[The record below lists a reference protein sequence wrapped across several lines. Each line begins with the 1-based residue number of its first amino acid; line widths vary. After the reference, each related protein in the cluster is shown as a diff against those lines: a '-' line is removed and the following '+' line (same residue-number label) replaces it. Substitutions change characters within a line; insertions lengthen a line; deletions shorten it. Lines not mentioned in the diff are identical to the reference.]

1 MWTSTPSQPSP
12 AAPDTSGPLMGRR
25 GGRDGEGRNLISV
38 KRGRDGEKEEDEE
51 GERRDGEVTGR
62 SMDCARIGRD
72 SEVCLSN
79 TFEYV

>member
-1 MWTSTPSQPSP
+1 MWTSTLSQPSP

-25 GGRDGEGRNLISV
+25 GGRVGEGRNLISV
-38 KRGRDGEKEEDEE
+38 KRGRDGKREEREK
-51 GERRDGEVTGR
+51 DGEVTGM
-62 SMDCARIGRD
+62 SMDCARIWCD